1 MLVFSRVQYGKSTHA
16 KKVRR
21 AWSRSAT
28 SQRDSQ
34 SRAMRR
40 TGSMQDVKAFVK
52 HFPEHLSWRAER
64 ESFAHEAAQY
74 ALWVPFALVAKQCGF
89 ETLSYLFATWFVLG
103 EAMLV
108 YMHASTSAMLRAL
121 RWWHVVGAI
130 AIVGVVVGVPV
141 RRTFGR
147 FVMEYV
153 FFGALVMACVFP
165 LIPKA
170 FRRDVPDMI
179 YALGFLK
186 KRTD

>member
-1 MLVFSRVQYGKSTHA
+1 
-16 KKVRR
+16 
-21 AWSRSAT
+21 
-28 SQRDSQ
+28 
-34 SRAMRR
+34 MRR

-74 ALWVPFALVAKQCGF
+74 ALWVPFALGANKLGF
-89 ETLSYLFATWFVLG
+89 ETLSYLFATWFGLG
-103 EAMLV
+103 EAMLL
-108 YMHASTSAMLRAL
+108 YMHASKSKVLRAL

-130 AIVGVVVGVPV
+130 AIAASVAGVPV

-147 FVMEYV
+147 FVLEYV

-170 FRRDVPDMI
+170 FRHDVPDMI

-186 KRTD
+186 KKKESTD